1 MRYEDEKDY
10 IMRMIKEMV
19 RVLFSLM
26 LGKHYTQVELPKENK
41 YSVAGTGLD
50 EFRVMVDRGEV
61 NEAENILLDTLDY
74 SDREALAAAVLFYE
88 YVAGTGDT
96 FLEDCPLTQLWNPS
110 LSPAPS
116 AAGETSVSGSIFRTH
131 SANAPNLCW
140 GIFPPPALQ
149 AFSSKIR

>member
-50 EFRVMVDRGEV
+50 EFRAMVDRGEV

-88 YVAGTGDT
+88 YVAGKGDT
-96 FLEDCPLTQLWNPS
+96 FLEEHNYS
-110 LSPAPS
+110 LEEAYDVLRQI
-116 AAGETSVSGSIFRTH
+116 ARRTGYGEIVEDLSRI
-131 SANAPNLCW
+131 
-140 GIFPPPALQ
+140 
-149 AFSSKIR
+149 